1 MIVLLSRNRVKDFYR
16 WKEIFDAQEEAGRAV
31 GLLLKEMWT
40 ETQDKN
46 NVFFTFEVQDIEK
59 ARAFLNDP
67 KSAEIGEEAGVIDG
81 EYHFLNEL

>member
-1 MIVLLSRNRVKDFYR
+1 MLVLLTRNRVKDFDR
-16 WKEIFDAQEEAGRAV
+16 WKVIFDAQEEAGRTA

-67 KSAEIGEEAGVIDG
+67 KSAEIGQQAGVLDG

>member
-1 MIVLLSRNRVKDFYR
+1 MIVLLSRNRVKDFDR
-16 WKEIFDAQEEAGRAV
+16 WKVIFDAQEGAGHAA
-31 GLLLKEMWT
+31 GLHLLKMWT
-40 ETQDKN
+40 ALEDKN